1 MTFTDSIRTCFSK
14 YADFKG
20 CASLSEFWWWFLF
33 TLLAG
38 AALGVFSDKASAV
51 FSIATFLPSIA
62 VGARR
67 LHHTDRS
74 GWFQLLWLI
83 PVLGW
88 IVLVVFLVQDG
99 KFPNRFCDDTQD
111 ASL

>member
-1 MTFTDSIRTCFSK
+1 MTFAESIRVCLAK

-20 CASLSEFWWWFLF
+20 CASLSEFWWWVLF
-33 TLLAG
+33 TFLAG
-38 AALGVFSDKASAV
+38 SALGVISDRASAV

-67 LHHTDRS
+67 LHDTDRS

-83 PVLGW
+83 PMIGW
-88 IVLVVFLVQDG
+88 IILIVLLVQDT
-99 KFPNRFCDDTQD
+99 KAPNRYCGESTDV
-111 ASL
+111 SI